1 MTAIKHYPIIE
12 PETWEAMWN
21 AYGHVSVDLYNGVDK
36 MVLLREAL
44 QSDAVDVPA
53 ALHDFFG
60 DNLMAP
66 LFWTNHRA
74 GVLELRK
81 RVWDAFESDLMHDG
95 KLWEDSQNDA

>member
-12 PETWEAMWN
+12 HDTWQAMWN
-21 AYGHVSVDLYNGVDK
+21 AYGHVSVDLYEDSDK
-36 MVLLREAL
+36 FLLLKEAL
-44 QSDAVDVPA
+44 QSAAVDVPA

-81 RVWDAFESDLMHDG
+81 RVWDAFESDLMHDAA
-95 KLWEDSQNDA
+95 LWEDSQDDA